1 MNEEMIHVGDEV
13 EIRMSDTMTE
23 ACWVGVRFR
32 VLEVPAD
39 TARGM
44 YRGPITQYPPN
55 EYEFRRRVGLSIG
68 QLVHFYRRDFRR
80 VGRGRFGAWYKEHS

>member
-1 MNEEMIHVGDEV
+1 MNEEMIHIGDEV

-23 ACWVGVRFR
+23 AVWVGARFR
-32 VLEVPAD
+32 VLEVPED
-39 TARGM
+39 SARGM

-55 EYEFRRRVGLSIG
+55 EYEFRRRVGLTIG
-68 QLVHFYRRDFRR
+68 QTVHFYRRDFRR